1 VNSVPERGA
10 RSGKIGS
17 KMAAVDLPQSEPR
30 TTARGPATVP
40 GSVDFVWRVLWLLNL
55 FRLGLGVV
63 LLGVFFLV
71 IDPHI
76 VGESNPQLA
85 LAAMLTMIS
94 FSVAN
99 SWLLR
104 ERKLGSSA
112 QVYLQLGLDLAAI
125 TVLMHASG
133 GISSGVGG
141 LLVVS
146 VGALALLV
154 ERDRAYLVAALA
166 AIAILGEQTFA
177 LLQGSTESS
186 QYAPAGILGAVI
198 FVIAV
203 VVQAL
208 RHRILETEALAE
220 QRGVDLR
227 NLAELNQYI
236 VQHLRESIVVVDTD
250 DEVRLMN
257 ESAARQ
263 LGTASRRGDRALQEV
278 SPELANRLEVWRVQ
292 GRPIGMTPPKFSSAD
307 GSTTITPHFAALGS
321 ERNGGTLIFLEDMSL
336 LAERAQKTKL
346 ASLGRLSASIAHEIR
361 NPVGAM
367 SHAGQLLAES
377 PEISPAEQRLTDIIR
392 VNAGRVSQIVESM
405 LTLSR
410 REKTQP
416 EQLDLASW
424 LDQFRREFEQTLEL
438 YEGTVRCTDVAPG
451 LTVRIDPT
459 HLHQVAWNL
468 CDNAL
473 KYASEAA
480 GALTVDLR
488 CGLLDHS
495 GRAFLEVADRG
506 PGIDPEKIDEVFEPF
521 YTGKDG
527 GTGLGLFIC
536 RELCECN
543 GAGLSYQQRAGGG
556 SVFRIVFSDS
566 NRWR

>member
-1 VNSVPERGA
+1 
-10 RSGKIGS
+10 
-17 KMAAVDLPQSEPR
+17 MAAVDVLQSVPPKAE
-30 TTARGPATVP
+30 RGSATVP
-40 GSVDFVWRVLWLLNL
+40 GSAEFTWRVLWLLNL
-55 FRLGLGVV
+55 FRLGLGAV
-63 LLGVFFLV
+63 LLGVFFLAV
-71 IDPHI
+71 DPRI
-76 VGESNPQLA
+76 VGESKPPLA
-85 LAAMLTMIS
+85 IAAMLSMIG
-94 FSVAN
+94 FSIVN

-104 ERKLGSSA
+104 ERLLSA
-112 QVYLQLGLDLAAI
+112 PAQGFLQLALDLATI

-133 GISSGVGG
+133 GVSSGVGG
-141 LLVVS
+141 LLIVS

-154 ERDRAYLVAALA
+154 ERDRAFLVAALA
-166 AIAILGEQTFA
+166 AFAILGEQTVA
-177 LLQGSTESS
+177 LLQGSAASS

-198 FVIAV
+198 FVITV

-208 RHRILETEALAE
+208 RHRMLETEALAE

-236 VQHLRESIVVVDTD
+236 VQHLRESIVVVDAD

-257 ESAARQ
+257 ESAAQQ
-263 LGTASRRGDRALQEV
+263 LGTASIRADRALQEV

-292 GRPIGMTPPKFSSAD
+292 GRPIGTTPPKFSSAD
-307 GSTTITPHFAALGS
+307 GSTTISPHFAALGS
-321 ERNGGTLIFLEDMSL
+321 ETTGGTLIFLEDMSL

-361 NPVGAM
+361 NPIGAM

-377 PEISPAEQRLTDIIR
+377 PEINAAEQRLTDIIR
-392 VNAGRVSQIVESM
+392 VNAARVSQIVESM

-416 EQLDLASW
+416 EQIDLGSW

-438 YEGTVRCTDVAPG
+438 FEGTVRCTDIRPD
-451 LTVRIDPT
+451 LIVRMDPT
-459 HLHQVAWNL
+459 HLHQVVWNL
-468 CDNAL
+468 CDNAV

-480 GALTVDLR
+480 GAITVDLR
-488 CGLLDHS
+488 CGLLEHS
-495 GRAFLEVADRG
+495 GRGFLEVADRG
-506 PGIDPEKIDEVFEPF
+506 LGIDPEKIDEVFEPF

-543 GAGLSYQQRAGGG
+543 GASLSYQQRAGGG

-566 NRWR
+566 NRWL

>member
-1 VNSVPERGA
+1 
-10 RSGKIGS
+10 
-17 KMAAVDLPQSEPR
+17 MAAVDVIPSVPPKA
-30 TTARGPATVP
+30 TGATATVP
-40 GSVDFVWRVLWLLNL
+40 GSEDFAWRVLWFLNL
-55 FRLGLGVV
+55 FRLGLGAA
-63 LLGVFFLV
+63 LLALFFLV
-71 IDPHI
+71 VDPRI
-76 VGESNPQLA
+76 VGESSPRLA
-85 LAAMLTMIS
+85 LIAMVTMVG
-94 FSVAN
+94 FSIAN

-104 ERKLGSSA
+104 ERKLSA
-112 QVYLQLGLDLAAI
+112 LAQGYLQLGLDLATI

-133 GISSGVGG
+133 GVSSGIGG
-141 LLVVS
+141 LLIVS
-146 VGALALLV
+146 AGGLALLV
-154 ERDRAYLVAALA
+154 ERERAFLVAALA
-166 AIAILGEQTFA
+166 AFAILGEQTFS
-177 LLQGSTESS
+177 LLQGSTASS

-198 FVIAV
+198 FVITA

-208 RHRILETEALAE
+208 RNRMLETEALAE

-236 VQHLRESIVVVDTD
+236 VQHLRESIVVVDAN

-257 ESAARQ
+257 DSAAQQ
-263 LGTASRRGDRALQEV
+263 LGAASIRADRTLEEV

-292 GRPIGMTPPKFSSAD
+292 GRPIGMTSPNFSSPD

-321 ERNGGTLIFLEDMSL
+321 ERSGGTLIFLEDMTL

-361 NPVGAM
+361 NPIGAM

-377 PEISPAEQRLTDIIR
+377 PEINAAEQRLTDIIR
-392 VNAGRVSQIVESM
+392 VNAARVSQIVESM

-416 EQLDLASW
+416 EQIELESW
-424 LDQFRREFEQTLEL
+424 LEQFRREFEQTLEL
-438 YEGTVRCTDVAPG
+438 FEGTVRCTDIAPD
-451 LTVRIDPT
+451 LVVRIDPT
-459 HLHQVAWNL
+459 HLHQVVWNL
-468 CDNAL
+468 CDNAV

-480 GALTVDLR
+480 GAITVDLR
-488 CGLLDHS
+488 CGLLEHS

-506 PGIDPEKIDEVFEPF
+506 PGIEPDKIDEVFEPF
-521 YTGKDG
+521 YTGKAG

-543 GAGLSYQQRAGGG
+543 GASLSYQQRAGGG
-556 SVFRIVFSDS
+556 SVFRIVFSDA

>member
-1 VNSVPERGA
+1 
-10 RSGKIGS
+10 
-17 KMAAVDLPQSEPR
+17 MAAVDVIPSVPPKAALGSA
-30 TTARGPATVP
+30 TAP
-40 GSVDFVWRVLWLLNL
+40 GSVEFAWRVLWLLNL
-55 FRLGLGVV
+55 FRLGLGAV
-63 LLGVFFLV
+63 LLGVFVLV

-76 VGESNPQLA
+76 VGESSPQLA
-85 LAAMLTMIS
+85 VAAMLTMIS
-94 FSVAN
+94 FSIVN

-104 ERKLGSSA
+104 ERKLSA
-112 QVYLQLGLDLAAI
+112 PAQGYLQLGLDLATI

-133 GISSGVGG
+133 GVSSGVGG
-141 LLVVS
+141 LLIVS

-154 ERDRAYLVAALA
+154 ERDRAFLVAAFA
-166 AIAILGEQTFA
+166 AFAILGEQTFA
-177 LLQGSTESS
+177 LFEGSAGSS

-198 FVIAV
+198 FVITV

-208 RHRILETEALAE
+208 RHRMLETEALAE

-236 VQHLRESIVVVDTD
+236 VQHLRESIVVVDAND
-250 DEVRLMN
+250 KVRLMN

-263 LGTASRRGDRALQEV
+263 LGTATRRADRALQEV
-278 SPELANRLEVWRVQ
+278 SSELANRLEVWRVQ
-292 GRPIGMTPPKFSSAD
+292 GRPRGMTPPKFSSAD
-307 GSTTITPHFAALGS
+307 GSTTITPHFAALGG
-321 ERNGGTLIFLEDMSL
+321 EKNGGTLIFLEDMSL

-377 PEISPAEQRLTDIIR
+377 PEITAAEHRLTDIIR
-392 VNAGRVSQIVESM
+392 VNAARVSQIVESM

-416 EQLDLASW
+416 EQIKLESW
-424 LDQFRREFEQTLEL
+424 LEQFRREFEQTLEL
-438 YEGTVRCTDVAPG
+438 FEGTVRCTDIKPG

-459 HLHQVAWNL
+459 HLHQVVWNL
-468 CDNAL
+468 CDNAV
-473 KYASEAA
+473 KYASEVA
-480 GALTVDLR
+480 GAITVDLR
-488 CGLLDHS
+488 CGLLEHS

-506 PGIDPEKIDEVFEPF
+506 PGIDLDKIDEVFEPF
-521 YTGKDG
+521 YTGKAG

>member
-1 VNSVPERGA
+1 
-10 RSGKIGS
+10 
-17 KMAAVDLPQSEPR
+17 MAAVDVIPSGPPKATSPSATILGSE
-30 TTARGPATVP
+30 
-40 GSVDFVWRVLWLLNL
+40 DFAWRVLWLLNL
-55 FRLGLGVV
+55 FRLGLGAL

-76 VGESNPQLA
+76 VGESIPQLA
-85 LAAMLTMIS
+85 LMAMLTMIG

-104 ERKLGSSA
+104 ERKLSSPA
-112 QVYLQLGLDLAAI
+112 QGYLQLGVDLATIA
-125 TVLMHASG
+125 VLMHASG
-133 GISSGVGG
+133 GVSSGVGG
-141 LLVVS
+141 LLIVS

-166 AIAILGEQTFA
+166 AFAILGEQTFS
-177 LLQGSTESS
+177 LIQGSTASS

-198 FVIAV
+198 FVITV

-208 RHRILETEALAE
+208 RNRMLETEAIAE

-236 VQHLRESIVVVDTD
+236 VQHLRESIVVVDAN

-257 ESAARQ
+257 ESAAQQ
-263 LGTASRRGDRALQEV
+263 LGSASSRADQALHEV
-278 SPELANRLEVWRVQ
+278 SPELANRIEVWRVQ
-292 GRPIGMTPPKFSSAD
+292 GRPIGMTLPKFSSAD
-307 GSTTITPHFAALGS
+307 GSTTIAPHFAALGS

-336 LAERAQKTKL
+336 LAERVQKTKL

-361 NPVGAM
+361 NPIGAM

-377 PEISPAEQRLTDIIR
+377 PEINAAEQRLTDIIR
-392 VNAGRVSQIVESM
+392 VNAARVSQIVESM

-416 EQLDLASW
+416 EQIELGSW
-424 LDQFRREFEQTLEL
+424 LEQFRREFEQTLEL
-438 YEGTVRCTDVAPG
+438 FEGTVRCTDITPE
-451 LTVRIDPT
+451 LIVRMDPT
-459 HLHQVAWNL
+459 HLHQVVWNL
-468 CDNAL
+468 CDNAV

-480 GALTVDLR
+480 GAITVDLR
-488 CGLLDHS
+488 CGLLEHS
-495 GRAFLEVADRG
+495 GRGFLEVADRG
-506 PGIDPEKIDEVFEPF
+506 PGIDPEKLDEVFEPF

-543 GAGLSYQQRAGGG
+543 GASLSYQQRAGGG
-556 SVFRIVFSDS
+556 SVFRIVFSDL
-566 NRWR
+566 NRWQ